1 MHRQRE
7 QFSKKFFSK
16 AIEIN
21 PNNPKINNNLGN
33 VSLQL
38 EKVKNA
44 LRYYEKAI
52 KSKPN
57 YADAHINLGIAFKS
71 LKMNKR

>member
-1 MHRQRE
+1 MQ
-7 QFSKKFFSK
+7 
-16 AIEIN
+16 
-21 PNNPKINNNLGN
+21 LGE
-33 VSLQL
+33 SQ
-38 EKVKNA
+38 NA

-71 LKMNKR
+71 LKKNEQALSCFEKAIKIQPEYIRS